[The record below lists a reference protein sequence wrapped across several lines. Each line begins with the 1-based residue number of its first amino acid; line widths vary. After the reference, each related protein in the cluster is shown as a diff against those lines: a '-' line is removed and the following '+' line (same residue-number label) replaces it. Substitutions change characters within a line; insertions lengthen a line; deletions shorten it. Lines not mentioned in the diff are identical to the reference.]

1 MISSLAIV
9 RLGTATKLSTLVLLS
24 HKRRRGRPILLKPA
38 HELLCFLQVDFERSI
53 LLSAGLLGV
62 ISLYMALDGGS

>member
-1 MISSLAIV
+1 MAGMVAIMC
-9 RLGTATKLSTLVLLS
+9 LGPATKLSTLAPLS
-24 HKRRRGRPILLKPA
+24 HKRQWVRSISLKPA
-38 HELLCFLQVDFERSI
+38 QELLCFLHVDFERSI